1 MEFGLSAWTG
11 YLCLFTSFFTVAEVG
26 AEDLISIHA
35 EPPAVEIGHRLEV
48 TCTAMCSAASIVMEG
63 IKDRNST
70 MQNNKR
76 TYSVPSIQSWHVK
89 VTSQV
94 RCSAGPVQSTSKV
107 ITVYNRDLSISSPP
121 EGLEINKT
129 YSLECIGPRVNPEKK
144 LILKWL
150 RGSEIVQNDSAE
162 NVGSLYLNERLR
174 SVFNFTAQSSDDGQ
188 VYTCLAEVLLDSN
201 DTLPIANS
209 SVTLKTY
216 YKPRSIIILANNRTI
231 SESPIHLSDGDNITL
246 VCDVEGNPKPTLTWE
261 FPQKHNIANSSSAVL
276 HIYDAMTENN
286 GVYRCIA
293 TNKFGTAEK
302 KVDVKVTGKTSVIVA
317 ASISAAVI
325 ATLATGAVIYYFYQ
339 KAQKIQKYK
348 LQEARPNNNPQVP
361 SG

>member
-1 MEFGLSAWTG
+1 MEFGLTPWTG

-26 AEDLISIHA
+26 AEDLMLIRA

-48 TCTAMCSAASIVMEG
+48 TCAAMCSAASIIMEG
-63 IKDRNST
+63 IKDQNST
-70 MQNNKR
+70 MQNNKL
-76 TYSVPSIQSWHVK
+76 TYSVPSVQSWPVK
-89 VTSQV
+89 VVCQV
-94 RCSAGPVQSTSKV
+94 KCSSGRSSILTKM
-107 ITVYNRDLSISSPP
+107 ITVYNRDLNISSPP

-129 YSLECIGPRVNPEKK
+129 YSLECISPRVNPEKN
-144 LILKWL
+144 LLLKWL

-162 NVGSLYLNERLR
+162 DIGSLYPNGQLR
-174 SVFNFTAQSSDDGQ
+174 SVFNFTAQPSDDGQ

-216 YKPRSIIILANNRTI
+216 YKPRSINILANNRTI
-231 SESPIHLSDGDNITL
+231 SESPIHLGDGDNITL
-246 VCDVEGNPKPTLTWE
+246 VCDAEGNPKPTLTWE
-261 FPQKHNIANSSSAVL
+261 FPQEHNIVNSSSAVL

-286 GVYRCIA
+286 GVYKCIA

-302 KVDVKVTGKTSVIVA
+302 KVDIKVTGKTSVIVA
-317 ASISAAVI
+317 ASISAVAI

-339 KAQKIQKYK
+339 NAQKIQKYK
-348 LQEARPNNNPQVP
+348 LQNARPDNNLEVP